1 VQLSQTLS
9 QTLSEDSRILKH
21 MKRLALMAACLVAM
35 PLMAANEDPVVRE
48 QVSGNV
54 WMLSGGGYANI
65 SVLAGDGEALMV
77 DAKSAGVADQI
88 RAHVREISG
97 GGVRYL
103 INGHEHPD
111 HTDGNAGFGEDGSV
125 IIAHEEVLSVLSA
138 GQRGGPPAPR
148 AALPVVTI
156 PPAGEL
162 TLHFAGETVRLI
174 AAPAAHSA
182 GNIIVFYEEAN
193 VLHMGDLFGPDRF
206 PVIAAGTID
215 GFIAADEMALALA
228 NDQTRV
234 IAGIGA
240 LASVQQLRDYLAM
253 LVTVRQRVADLVA
266 QGKTEEEVMAA
277 GVTREFESTWGDPS
291 RFLPAVYRNLATP

>member
-1 VQLSQTLS
+1 MKPIK
-9 QTLSEDSRILKH
+9 RIAV
-21 MKRLALMAACLVAM
+21 LATCLFAM
-35 PLMAANEDPVVRE
+35 PLFAADDPVVRE

-77 DAKSAGVADQI
+77 DAKSPGVADQI
-88 RAHVREISG
+88 RKHVRELTG

-125 IIAHEEVLSVLSA
+125 IIAHEEVLKVLSA
-138 GQRGGPPAPR
+138 GQRGGPPSPR
-148 AALPVVTI
+148 AALPVITI
-156 PPAGEL
+156 PPDGEL

-174 AAPAAHSA
+174 AAPPAHSA
-182 GNIIVFYEEAN
+182 GNIIVFYENAN

-206 PVIAAGTID
+206 PVIAGGTID
-215 GFIAADEMALALA
+215 NFIAGDDMGLALA
-228 NDQTRV
+228 NDDTKV
-234 IAGIGA
+234 IAGVGA
-240 LASVQQLRDYLAM
+240 LSTIAQLREYREM
-253 LVTVRQRVADLVA
+253 LVTVRQRVADLIA

-277 GVTREFESTWGDPS
+277 GVTKEFEATWGDPA
-291 RFLPAVYRNLATP
+291 RFVPVVYRNLAAR